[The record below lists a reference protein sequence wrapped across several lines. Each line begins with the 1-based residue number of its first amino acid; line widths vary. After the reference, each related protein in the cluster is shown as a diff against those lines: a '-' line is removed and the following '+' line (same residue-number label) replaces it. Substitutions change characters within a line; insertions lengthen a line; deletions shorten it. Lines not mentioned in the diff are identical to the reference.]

1 MKNLSQIAL
10 LSAGNAFSTN
20 NKSILLSNDN
30 LVKLKGG
37 DDRNDRN
44 DFIIEDDLVAM
55 RG

>member
-30 LVKLKGG
+30 LVNLKGG
-37 DDRNDRN
+37 DRRNDA
-44 DFIIEDDLVAM
+44 IVEDDLMAM

>member
-30 LVKLKGG
+30 LVNLKGG
-37 DDRNDRN
+37 KN
-44 DFIIEDDLVAM
+44 DFIIEDDLCPM

>member
-30 LVKLKGG
+30 LVNLKGG
-37 DDRNDRN
+37 KNDT
-44 DFIIEDDLVAM
+44 IVEDDLIPM